1 MCLLLELSL
10 LQGLCLL
17 LELSLL
23 QGFFL
28 LLESLLQ
35 DWLRDLARGPRAE
48 AVASRSPRL
57 PASRRRVTRIGITG
71 LLSCCS
77 KACCRTG

>member
-1 MCLLLELSL
+1 MLELCLS
-10 LQGLCLL
+10 QGLCLL

-35 DWLRDLARGPRAE
+35 DVLLLESLLQDGLRDLARGPR
-48 AVASRSPRL
+48 PRQAGRL
-57 PASRRRVTRIGITG
+57 GCLRLADG
-71 LLSCCS
+71 
-77 KACCRTG
+77 

>member
-1 MCLLLELSL
+1 MLALSL

-28 LLESLLQ
+28 LLELSLLQ
-35 DWLRDLARGPRAE
+35 DWLRDLARGPRPWR
-48 AVASRSPRL
+48 VGRL
-57 PASRRRVTRIGITG
+57 GCLRLADG
-71 LLSCCS
+71 
-77 KACCRTG
+77 

>member
-1 MCLLLELSL
+1 MLALSL

-28 LLESLLQ
+28 LLELSLLM
-35 DWLRDLARGPRAE
+35 DWLRDLARGPRPWQAG
-48 AVASRSPRL
+48 RL
-57 PASRRRVTRIGITG
+57 GCLRLADG
-71 LLSCCS
+71 
-77 KACCRTG
+77 

>member
-1 MCLLLELSL
+1 MLELSL

-35 DWLRDLARGPRAE
+35 DGLRDLARGPRPWRAG
-48 AVASRSPRL
+48 RL
-57 PASRRRVTRIGITG
+57 GCLRLADG
-71 LLSCCS
+71 
-77 KACCRTG
+77 

>member
-1 MCLLLELSL
+1 MLELSL

-35 DWLRDLARGPRAE
+35 EWLRDSACGPRPWQAG
-48 AVASRSPRL
+48 RL
-57 PASRRRVTRIGITG
+57 GCLRLADG
-71 LLSCCS
+71 
-77 KACCRTG
+77 

>member
-1 MCLLLELSL
+1 MLELSL

-35 DWLRDLARGPRAE
+35 DWLRDLARGPRPWQAG
-48 AVASRSPRL
+48 RL
-57 PASRRRVTRIGITG
+57 GCLRLADG
-71 LLSCCS
+71 
-77 KACCRTG
+77 